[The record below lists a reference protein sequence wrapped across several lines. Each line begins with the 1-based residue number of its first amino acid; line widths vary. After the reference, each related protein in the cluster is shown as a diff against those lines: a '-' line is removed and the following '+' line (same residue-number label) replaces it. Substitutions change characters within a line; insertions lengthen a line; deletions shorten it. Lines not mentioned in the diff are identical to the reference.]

1 MTFIQVTKNTR
12 CGSQGRLI
20 RCPHC
25 RSVTRVYHLGWS
37 ALQCQGCGSTVD
49 KLDFSIG
56 PLVTR
61 RQLRPSGRWCVQL
74 GRQRIYASTRAEALS
89 RAKSSIQQAKQAGE
103 SWSISQEVLPGWTV
117 PPMVLVF
124 DRNHEEAVRIF
135 NQELKEQHGDLFEL
149 SGVDWSGGR
158 VVYEFLQEN
167 EQIDL
172 PFAVYE
178 RFRKRLKEWDIKPDL
193 CYRREDPGLGIYLPE
208 IDDDRMEALE
218 RAKAEATPT
227 ID

>member
-89 RAKSSIQQAKQAGE
+89 RAKSSIQKAKQTGE

-124 DRNHEEAVRIF
+124 DRNHEAAIQEF
-135 NQELKEQHGDLFEL
+135 NELMLYRDQLLD
-149 SGVDWSGGR
+149 GVDWCGNR
-158 VVYEFLQEN
+158 VVYRFLEDGQ
-167 EQIDL
+167 QVDL
-172 PFAVYE
+172 PFDVYE
-178 RFRKRLKEWDIKPDL
+178 ELLLALKSWHIEPDL
-193 CYRREDPGLGIYLPE
+193 CMRREDPGLGIYLPE
-208 IDDDRMEALE
+208 IDDDRMEALG
-218 RAKAEATPT
+218 RAKAEDTPT